1 MKIISHLFSCIITI
15 QHKAIIIFVGI
26 KNYDCIIKK
35 MADILQI
42 TEDIPV
48 DDSIYEYEYR
58 EYNPITGT
66 DLNRGSIVITIE
78 SQDIYT
84 HPAESYLIVEGEL
97 IKGLRGVGGVL
108 VRYADADLA
117 TLINNGIMYLFS
129 DVRFHLASH
138 EIEVVQ
144 NPGHAS
150 VMLGMLKYPDD
161 FNKSQGLNQLW
172 APDIKKGT
180 AVLADNEGF
189 KMRHEYIIK
198 SPNPK
203 GTFSFKIPLKHFFG
217 FCEDY
222 KKILYG
228 MQQKLTLTRTGDDN
242 AIFRADA
249 ADAAEI
255 NLKKI
260 SWFMPHVIPSDA
272 YRLQLNKII
281 ERKEKIPVGY
291 RMLQCDNIPV
301 PSGAP
306 FTWRL
311 GVKSS
316 PDIPRFIIVGFQ
328 TNKNNNQRANPAI
341 FNHCQVRNI
350 YVTLNAKRY
359 PDIDYEENFLINKH
373 SRFYGDAATFR
384 KKFFN
389 MDELISNPGINPV
402 SYKDLFPL
410 FVFDVTKQSEKLKT
424 SVSDIHIKASFNG
437 DNPPADTI
445 AYAVIISDRLFHFV
459 SDGSKITNIV

>member
-1 MKIISHLFSCIITI
+1 
-15 QHKAIIIFVGI
+15 
-26 KNYDCIIKK
+26 

-48 DDSIYEYEYR
+48 DDSIYEYEYK

-66 DLNRGSIVITIE
+66 DFNRGSIVITIE

-84 HPAESYLIVEGEL
+84 HPAESFLNIEGEL
-97 IKGLRGVGGVL
+97 IKGNDN
-108 VRYADADLA
+108 RYLINDNI

-129 DVRFHLASH
+129 DVRYHLASH
-138 EIEVVQ
+138 EIEVLQ
-144 NPGHAS
+144 NPGHATT
-150 VMLGMLKYPDD
+150 MLGMLKYPDD
-161 FNKSQGLNQLW
+161 FTKSQGLNQVW
-172 APDIKKGT
+172 APDTKEGT
-180 AVLADNEGF
+180 PVIGDNEGF
-189 KMRHEYIIK
+189 KIRQNYIINM
-198 SPNPK
+198 PEGNDNK
-203 GTFSFKIPLKHFFG
+203 GKFNFKIPLKHFLG

-228 MQQKLTLTRTGDDN
+228 MQQRLTLTRTGYDN
-242 AIFRADA
+242 AIFKGTA
-249 ADAAEI
+249 AAGGAAVDGKVNI
-255 NLKKI
+255 KRI

-272 YRLQLNKII
+272 YRLQLDKII
-281 ERKEKIPVGY
+281 EKKEKIPVGY
-291 RMLQCDNIPV
+291 RMLQCDNLPV
-301 PSGAP
+301 PAGVGT

-328 TNKNNNQRANPAI
+328 TEKHNDQTKNPAI
-341 FNHCQVRNI
+341 FDHCEVRNI

-359 PDIDYEENFLINKH
+359 PDTDYENNFTINKF
-373 SRFYGDAATFR
+373 SRIYGDATLFR
-384 KKFFN
+384 KKFYN
-389 MDELISNPGINPV
+389 MDELISNTGINPV
-402 SYKDLFPL
+402 NYKNLYPL

-437 DNPPADTI
+437 DNPQAETI

>member
-1 MKIISHLFSCIITI
+1 
-15 QHKAIIIFVGI
+15 
-26 KNYDCIIKK
+26 

-48 DDSIYEYEYR
+48 DDSIYDYEYK

-84 HPAESYLIVEGEL
+84 HPAESFLVIEGEL
-97 IKGLRGVGGVL
+97 LLGANG
-108 VRYADADLA
+108 RYVDNDKVA
-117 TLINNGIMYLFS
+117 LINNGIMYLFS
-129 DVRFHLASH
+129 DVRYHLASH
-138 EIEVVQ
+138 EIEVLQ
-144 NPGHAS
+144 NPGHATT
-150 VMLGMLKYPDD
+150 MLGLLKYPDD
-161 FNKSQGLNQLW
+161 FTKSQGLNQVW
-172 APDIKKGT
+172 APDTGEGT
-180 AVLADNEGF
+180 PVDGNLGF
-189 KMRHEYIIK
+189 KMRREYII
-198 SPNPK
+198 NMVGGADNK
-203 GTFSFKIPLKHFFG
+203 GKFNFKIPLKHFLG

-228 MQQKLTLTRTGDDN
+228 MQQRLTLTRTGDNN
-242 AIFRADA
+242 AILKGQNA
-249 ADAAEI
+249 AGNAAVGDGTIKI
-255 NLKKI
+255 NKI

-272 YRLQLNKII
+272 YRLQLDKII
-281 ERKEKIPVGY
+281 EKKEKIPVGY
-291 RMLQCDNIPV
+291 RMLQCDNLPV
-301 PSGAP
+301 PPGIGT

-328 TNKNNNQRANPAI
+328 TGKHNNQVRNPAI
-341 FNHCQVRNI
+341 FDHCEVRNI

-359 PDIDYEENFLINKH
+359 PDTDYENDFTINKY
-373 SRFYGDAATFR
+373 SRIYGDAALFR
-384 KKFFN
+384 KKFYN
-389 MDELISNPGINPV
+389 MDELISNSGINPAN
-402 SYKDLFPL
+402 YKTLFPL
-410 FVFDVTKQSEKLKT
+410 YVFDVTKQSEKLKT

-437 DNPPADTI
+437 DNPQAETI